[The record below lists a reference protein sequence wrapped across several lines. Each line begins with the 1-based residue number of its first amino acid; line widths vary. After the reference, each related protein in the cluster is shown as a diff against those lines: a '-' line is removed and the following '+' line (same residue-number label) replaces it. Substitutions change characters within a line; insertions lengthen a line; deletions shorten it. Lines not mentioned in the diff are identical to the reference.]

1 MSRKWPHDST
11 VDKCTGTGNSSEDP
25 SQQCS
30 EVSSLPSSSGEPP
43 PPHSKKQ
50 QLSSSE
56 KIRQYKAKLSYKR
69 EWEKKY
75 PWVTCQDAS
84 KGMFCTVCTKWGH
97 PSAGSRGAW
106 ISKGISDWSHATEV
120 LKLHGESQYH
130 QYAAVSASM
139 SQQAERGKS
148 VLELQCSAAAKQA
161 ASRVEKNRSI
171 MVKLMRSV
179 YFLAKNMIPHTTV
192 YTNLIALQV
201 ANGDGLLEE
210 HITQGAS
217 NTQYTSKYSV
227 VMLLEALNTWLE
239 RKQLQSLQS
248 SPYFSILADECQ
260 DIHTGRAFRLLQVD
274 YGWLSTRAFLGILH
288 VKAVD
293 AASITKAL
301 TPFIEKKHLDYRRLV
316 GQGYDGA
323 ATFSGC
329 MNGVQRRIRH
339 TQLMQCISTVFATG
353 CSWHQFKQQSLLM
366 QSRKCL
372 AQ

>member
-1 MSRKWPHDST
+1 MSRKRPHYAT
-11 VDKCTGTGNSSEDP
+11 VDKHTGTGNSSEDP
-25 SQQCS
+25 SQQSS

-50 QLSSSE
+50 QQLSSSE
-56 KIRQYKAKLSYKR
+56 KRRQYKAMLSYKR

-75 PWVTCQDAS
+75 PSVTCQDAS
-84 KGMFCTVCTKWGH
+84 KGMFCTVCMKWGH

-106 ISKGISDWSHATEV
+106 TSKGISDWSHATEV
-120 LKLHGESQYH
+120 LKLHGESQCH
-130 QYAAVSASM
+130 RDAAVSASM

-161 ASRVEKNRSI
+161 ASRVEKNSSI

-201 ANGDGLLEE
+201 ANGDGLLEV

-217 NTQYTSKYSV
+217 NAQYTSKYSV

-260 DIHTGRAFRLLQVD
+260 DISTQEELHLLQVD
-274 YGWLSTRAFLGILH
+274 CGWLSTRALLRY
-288 VKAVD
+288 
-293 AASITKAL
+293 
-301 TPFIEKKHLDYRRLV
+301 TPRQGCGCCFNHKSSHLIHR
-316 GQGYDGA
+316 A
-323 ATFSGC
+323 ETS
-329 MNGVQRRIRH
+329 
-339 TQLMQCISTVFATG
+339 
-353 CSWHQFKQQSLLM
+353 
-366 QSRKCL
+366 
-372 AQ
+372 